1 MHHCQHFITYA
12 RCAKSMSISHLHQ
25 FQDHHWHAVAVEA
38 LHSCLQYLLK
48 QAHPGPVTII
58 PTINP
63 KSILAAATSA
73 HTNTSILSQLHQ
85 SKLSNSIDNGLPG
98 HTTPG
103 WYRYTRATI
112 LLVRWS
118 CCHLLSDHLWTG
130 PLDLGLQVHRQTR
143 SCPYFSPKCPLL
155 LPCFHLPL
163 RLEEVRSGLPHTQE
177 DIHRVQPAS
186 LLHMTGHP
194 SYAGQPYGSLHNI
207 LGTCSSGG
215 VCACWPC
222 RLGCHW
228 AERRGTLSLLP
239 RQISHNA
246 QWSAQRLL
254 MPTQITLIRNIYRFS
269 LDHRILPP
277 SLVLRNVKI

>member
-1 MHHCQHFITYA
+1 MTYT

-25 FQDHHWHAVAVEA
+25 VQEHHRHAAAVDA
-38 LHSCLQYLLK
+38 FHSCSQYLLK
-48 QAHPGPVTII
+48 QPHSETVTWI

-63 KSILAAATSA
+63 KSILAAATLA
-73 HTNTSILSQLHQ
+73 DTNTSILSQLQ
-85 SKLSNSIDNGLPG
+85 QPMLSNSIDDGLPG

-118 CCHLLSDHLWTG
+118 CFRLLLDRLWTG
-130 PLDLGLQVHRQTR
+130 PLDLGLQVHHHQTR
-143 SCPYFSPKCPLL
+143 SCPYFAPKCPLL

-163 RLEEVRSGLPHTQE
+163 RLEEVRFGLPHTQE

-228 AERRGTLSLLP
+228 AERRGTLSLP

-254 MPTQITLIRNIYRFS
+254 MPTQITLIGISTDFPFIIES
-269 LDHRILPP
+269 CPLP
-277 SLVLRNVKI
+277 